1 MARPVRIVITGG
13 GTGGHVQPAVAIAR
27 ELRARGPAQILW
39 IGSRDGVERE
49 AAASEQIPFQSIA
62 TGKLRRYL
70 SLHTVTDAFRIP
82 LGIVQARRKLRDARP
97 DAVFATGGF
106 VSVPAVIAARWL
118 GIPCLS
124 HEQTATVGLATRIN
138 ARFCDVIALAYPD
151 SARQLSR
158 VRARTVVTGNPIRQE
173 LLNGR
178 PERGFAHFELDPA
191 LPLIYVTGGALG
203 AHALNIAVSEAL
215 PSLLEAAQIVHQCG
229 PASANGDYARLLK
242 RRGELPETQQRRYA
256 VVERVGPELSDL
268 YAAASLIVSRAGAGT
283 VSEIATLGKPAIL
296 VPLPGSGG
304 DEQTRNA
311 RVLADASA
319 ALLLP
324 QSERLADD
332 LRREI
337 PALLRDEKRRDEMAT
352 RARQFG
358 HQDAARRLTGELLRL
373 AHGPEAAAE
382 RATFAP

>member
-13 GTGGHVQPAVAIAR
+13 GTGGHVQPGVAVAR
-27 ELRARGPAQILW
+27 ELRAGGPVQLLW

-49 AAASEQIPFQSIA
+49 TAAAEQIPFQSIA
-62 TGKLRRYL
+62 TGKLRRYI
-70 SLHTVTDAFRIP
+70 SLHTATDAFRVP
-82 LGIVQARRKLRDARP
+82 LGILQARRLLRRARP

-138 ARFCDVIALAYPD
+138 AHFCDVVALAYPD
-151 SARQLSR
+151 SARQLNG

-178 PERGFAHFELDPA
+178 AERGFAHFELEPA
-191 LPLIYVTGGALG
+191 LPLVYVTGGALG
-203 AHALNIAVSEAL
+203 AHALNAAISEAL
-215 PSLLEAAQIVHQCG
+215 PSLLDATQIVHQCG
-229 PASANGDYARLLK
+229 PASANGDYARLLE
-242 RRGELPETQQRRYA
+242 RRGELPETQQRYV
-256 VVERVGPELSDL
+256 VVERVGAELSDL
-268 YAAASLIVSRAGAGT
+268 YAAASLVVSRAGAGT

-311 RVLADASA
+311 RVLADAGA

-324 QSERLADD
+324 QSEQLADD

-337 PALLRDEKRRDEMAT
+337 PALLSDEKRRDEMST
-352 RARQFG
+352 RALQFG
-358 HQDAARRLTGELLRL
+358 HKGAARRLTEELLRL
-373 AHGPEAAAE
+373 AHGPDPAAE
-382 RATFAP
+382 RAPSTS